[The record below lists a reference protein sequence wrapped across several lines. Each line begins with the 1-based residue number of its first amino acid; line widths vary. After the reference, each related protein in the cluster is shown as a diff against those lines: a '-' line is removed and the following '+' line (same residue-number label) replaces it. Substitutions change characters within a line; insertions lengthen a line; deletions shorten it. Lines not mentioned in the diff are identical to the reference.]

1 MAMRIR
7 KTSVLVALGVVV
19 GVLFMLYLIIDTI
32 NLNLEDAEL
41 QKVELSSLETKLR
54 GLEGD
59 LLLNQKTIDQIKY
72 ADNLSISLN

>member
-1 MAMRIR
+1 MRIR
-7 KTSVLVALGVVV
+7 KTNVLVALGVVV

-72 ADNLSISLN
+72 AENLSISLN

>member
-7 KTSVLVALGVVV
+7 KTNVLVALGVAV

-41 QKVELSSLETKLR
+41 QKVDMVARWL
-54 GLEGD
+54 
-59 LLLNQKTIDQIKY
+59 
-72 ADNLSISLN
+72 

>member
-7 KTSVLVALGVVV
+7 KTNVLVALGVVV

-59 LLLNQKTIDQIKY
+59 LLLNQKTIDQIK
-72 ADNLSISLN
+72 SVSLDSEP

>member
-7 KTSVLVALGVVV
+7 KTNVLVALGVAV

-54 GLEGD
+54 GLAGD
-59 LLLNQKTIDQIKY
+59 LLLNQKTIDQIK
-72 ADNLSISLN
+72 

>member
-7 KTSVLVALGVVV
+7 KTNVLVALGVAV

-59 LLLNQKTIDQIKY
+59 LLLNQKTIDQIK
-72 ADNLSISLN
+72 SV